1 MYGLG
6 LCRRDED
13 TRNAWGKMQGKS
25 GTKGK
30 EKMKPSL
37 GEKLEDSLKT
47 KMNFFFKWYSVWER

>member
-1 MYGLG
+1 MYGVG

-13 TRNAWGKMQGKS
+13 TRNAWGKMQEKS

-47 KMNFFFKWYSVWER
+47 KMFFQKPRI